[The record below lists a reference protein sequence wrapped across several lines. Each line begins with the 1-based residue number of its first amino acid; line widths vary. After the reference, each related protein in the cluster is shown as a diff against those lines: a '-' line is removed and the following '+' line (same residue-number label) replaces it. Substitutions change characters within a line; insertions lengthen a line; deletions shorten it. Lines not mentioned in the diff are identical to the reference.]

1 MVGYLHFVGHGR
13 RVRVA
18 QHDVLGL
25 TVWEARLPGSPESL
39 LARRRMARGL
49 DELEEAGCRRLLAP
63 CPLVPYYP
71 MVHTRSLWQA
81 VAVPLILADLRQRG
95 LEPCRSVVAVR
106 GDRMTRS
113 YLRTCQAL
121 AREVKALSLS
131 LLRQETFC
139 WNLQQELGVPLV
151 EGGAAATLS
160 FLPGQWRPGF
170 FPVGDDDPSMG
181 GWRLELP
188 GLTLPDGCPTLPAL
202 AALLDAGRLPVG
214 EVLCLPEGRACGE
227 AENAI

>member
-1 MVGYLHFVGHGR
+1 MVGYLHFAGHGH
-13 RVRVA
+13 RVRLTA
-18 QHDVLGL
+18 HNILGL
-25 TVWEARLPGSPESL
+25 AVWEARLPGSPGSP
-39 LARRRMARGL
+39 LARRRMAKGL
-49 DELEEAGCRRLLAP
+49 DELEEAGCRRLLSP
-63 CPLVPYYP
+63 CPLVPCYP

-81 VAVPLILADLRQRG
+81 VAAPLILADLRQRG

-170 FPVGDDDPSMG
+170 FPLGDEDPSMG
-181 GWRLELP
+181 SWRLELP
-188 GLTLPDGCPTLPAL
+188 GLTLPDGCPSLPVL

-214 EVLCLPEGRACGE
+214 EVLCLPEERACRE

>member
-1 MVGYLHFVGHGR
+1 MVGYLHFVGHGH
-13 RVRVA
+13 RVRVTA
-18 QHDVLGL
+18 HNILGL
-25 TVWEARLPGSPESL
+25 AVWEARLPGSPESM
-39 LARRRMARGL
+39 LARRRMAKGL
-49 DELEEAGCRRLLAP
+49 DELEEVGCRRLLAP

-71 MVHTRSLWQA
+71 IVHTRRLWQA
-81 VAVPLILADLRQRG
+81 VAAPLVLAELRQRG

-106 GDRMTRS
+106 GERMSRS

-131 LLRQETFC
+131 LLRQEAFC

-160 FLPGQWRPGF
+160 FLPGHWRPGF
-170 FPVGDDDPSMG
+170 FPLGDDDPSID
-181 GWRLELP
+181 GWHLELP
-188 GLTLPDGCPTLPAL
+188 GLSLPDGCPPLPTL

-214 EVLCLPEGRACGE
+214 EVLCVAENGTCRE

>member
-1 MVGYLHFVGHGR
+1 MVGYLHFVGRGR
-13 RVRVA
+13 RVQVVE
-18 QHDVLGL
+18 HSVLGL
-25 TVWEARLPGSPESL
+25 AVCEARLPGSPESL

-49 DELEEAGCRRLLAP
+49 DRLEEAGCRRLLAP

-71 MVHTRSLWQA
+71 TVHTRSLWQA
-81 VAVPLILADLRQRG
+81 VAAPLVLADLRQRG

-106 GDRMTRS
+106 GERMTRC

-151 EGGAAATLS
+151 EGGEAATLS
-160 FLPGQWRPGF
+160 FLPGRWRPGF
-170 FPVGDDDPSMG
+170 FPVGDDDPTMG

-188 GLTLPDGCPTLPAL
+188 GLSLPDGCPPLPTL

-214 EVLCLPEGRACGE
+214 EVLCVAEDRSCRE
-227 AENAI
+227 TENAI